1 MHKKVTLLPVFT
13 ICISLITLSIAIHAI
28 VIGRILKWKN
38 YLNSHFVSAAGM
50 LLVSHLIHVSLFAM
64 GYQFLSDGEGNLIGN
79 LEGSWIDFFYF
90 SLSCYSSLG
99 FGDIYPVGTLKII
112 SGIEALLGLMM
123 IAWSATILYSL
134 IEKIQKK

>member
-1 MHKKVTLLPVFT
+1 LLPVLT
-13 ICISLITLSIAIHAI
+13 ICILLITLSIGIHAV

-50 LLVSHLIHVSLFAM
+50 LLVSHLIHVFLFAI
-64 GYQFLSDGEGNLIGN
+64 GFQFLSNGDSDLIGN
-79 LEGSWIDFFYF
+79 LEGNWIDFFYF

-99 FGDIYPVGTLKII
+99 FGDIYPVGSVRII

>member
-1 MHKKVTLLPVFT
+1 
-13 ICISLITLSIAIHAI
+13 
-28 VIGRILKWKN
+28 
-38 YLNSHFVSAAGM
+38 M
-50 LLVSHLIHVSLFAM
+50 LLASHLIHVSLFAM
-64 GYQFLSDGEGNLIGN
+64 GYMFLSDGEGNLIGN

>member
-1 MHKKVTLLPVFT
+1 MLTAAI
-13 ICISLITLSIAIHAI
+13 ICILLIALSIVVHAV
-28 VIGRILKWKN
+28 VIGRILKWKK
-38 YLNSHFVSAAGM
+38 YLHSHFVSAAGM

-64 GYQFLSDGEGNLIGN
+64 GLQFLSDGESKLIGN
-79 LEGSWIDFFYF
+79 LDGSWIDFFYF

-99 FGDIYPVGTLKII
+99 FGDIYPIGTLKPI

>member
-13 ICISLITLSIAIHAI
+13 ICISLITLSIAIHAFA
-28 VIGRILKWKN
+28 IGRILKWKN

-50 LLVSHLIHVSLFAM
+50 LLVSHLIHVSLFAV
-64 GYQFLSDGEGNLIGN
+64 GYQFLSDAESKLIGN
-79 LEGSWIDFFYF
+79 LDGSWIDFFYF

-99 FGDIYPVGTLKII
+99 FGDIYPVGSVRII

>member
-1 MHKKVTLLPVFT
+1 LLTVLT
-13 ICISLITLSIAIHAI
+13 ICILLITLSIGIHAV
-28 VIGRILKWKN
+28 VIGRILRWKK

-50 LLVSHLIHVSLFAM
+50 LLVSHLIHVFLFAI
-64 GYQFLSDGEGNLIGN
+64 GLHFLSNEDSNLIGN
-79 LEGSWIDFFYF
+79 LEGNWIDFFYF

-99 FGDIYPVGTLKII
+99 FGDIYPVGSVRII